1 VFRKPEFQGPKAG
14 MSSIAVFSGNGTS
27 NKKRLYVRDT
37 GAIIHEFAEGKLVG
51 LAQIEYGK

>member
-1 VFRKPEFQGPKAG
+1 